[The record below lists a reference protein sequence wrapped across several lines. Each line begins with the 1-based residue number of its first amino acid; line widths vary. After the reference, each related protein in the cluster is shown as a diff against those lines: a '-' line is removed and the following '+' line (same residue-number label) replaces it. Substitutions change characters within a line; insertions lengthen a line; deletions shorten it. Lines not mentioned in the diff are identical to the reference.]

1 MRSVILGTGDIV
13 TAANRTTDTT
23 GSVADATG
31 GVIDEQSR
39 AISFLAS
46 SDSTLAR
53 VLAKLSESDPT
64 SLLLV
69 DRITSGNTLVADRLS
84 QVISAINMQTAA
96 QQAEVKRQQDL
107 QRAQADLKSASSYL
121 GSLQGNVQSAQATL
135 AGTPATTSVRVG
147 TRYDWL
153 GFAKGGIYEERA
165 NPAFAAAQQAEA
177 EAQAA
182 LRAYEP
188 QVNALRDMIRSLG
201 GIPEFAMG
209 GLHSGGLRIVGERG
223 PELEA
228 TGPARYWSA
237 ADTTAMLSNGQRRE
251 ELLAAEI
258 RALRAEVA
266 GLRTEAR
273 VTAVAT
279 NKTQRLWERVT
290 RDGESMQI
298 VDVTPTP

>member
-1 MRSVILGTGDIV
+1 
-13 TAANRTTDTT
+13 
-23 GSVADATG
+23 
-31 GVIDEQSR
+31 
-39 AISFLAS
+39 
-46 SDSTLAR
+46 

-69 DRITSGNTLVADRLS
+69 DRVTSGNTLVADRLS
-84 QVISAINMQTAA
+84 EVISAINMQTAA

-153 GFAKGGIYEERA
+153 GFAKGGIYEQRA

-188 QVNALRDMIRSLG
+188 QVNALRDLIRSLG
-201 GIPEFAMG
+201 GVPAFAMG

-237 ADTTAMLSNGQRRE
+237 ADTTAMLGNSQRRE
-251 ELLAAEI
+251 ELLAAEV
-258 RALRAEVA
+258 RALRAEMA
-266 GLRTEAR
+266 NLHAAMAA
-273 VTAVAT
+273 TASHTA
-279 NKTQRLWERVT
+279 KTSRILERVT
-290 RDGESMQI
+290 PDGNSLQT
-298 VDVTPTP
+298 VAAP